1 MGHEVLTRHLVSENA
16 WEADRLISLNM
27 ATNRGRPP
35 SKVLINSC
43 DGAAYK
49 Y

>member
-1 MGHEVLTRHLVSENA
+1 MSPE
-16 WEADRLISLNM
+16 INM

-43 DGAAYK
+43 DGAGCK